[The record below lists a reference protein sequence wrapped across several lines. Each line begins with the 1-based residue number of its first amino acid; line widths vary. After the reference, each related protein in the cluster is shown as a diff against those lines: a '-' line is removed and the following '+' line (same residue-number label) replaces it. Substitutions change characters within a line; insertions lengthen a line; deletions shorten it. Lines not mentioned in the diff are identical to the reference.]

1 MKILITG
8 SAGFIGMHLS
18 LRLAEQGHSVIGL
31 DNINAY
37 YDTSLKYD
45 RLKQQGIL
53 KESIFYNKLIDGKEN
68 IQFIELDL
76 LDAGNLQ
83 ALFAKQNFDIV
94 INLAAQAGVRYSIT
108 NPRDYVDS
116 NIIGFF
122 NILEA
127 CRNFPVKQLLFASS
141 SSVYGNSQ
149 TFPFKETETTDNPIS
164 FYAATKKS
172 NEVMA
177 HTYSHLY
184 GIPSIGLRFFTVYGP
199 WGRPDMAMFLFT
211 KNILEE
217 KPINVF
223 NEGELFRDFTFINDI
238 VEGISKIANHPHS
251 AEDGFYEIYN
261 IGNGNPVKVLDFIKE
276 IEKAT
281 GKKAILN
288 FQPMQEGDVY
298 TTYASTEK
306 LFEKYG
312 YQTNTTIETGVSQ
325 FVKWFISYYC

>member
-1 MKILITG
+1 
-8 SAGFIGMHLS
+8 MHLTQ
-18 LRLAEQGHSVIGL
+18 LLAGQGHKIIGL
-31 DNINAY
+31 DNINSY
-37 YDTSLKYD
+37 YDTSLKYN
-45 RLKQQGIL
+45 RLREQGIE
-53 KESIFYNKLIDGKEN
+53 KEAIFYNKLIDGKEN

-149 TFPFKETETTDNPIS
+149 TFPFKETETTDNPVS

-217 KPINVF
+217 KPIQVF
-223 NEGELFRDFTFINDI
+223 NQGELFRDFTYIDDI
-238 VEGISKIANHPHS
+238 VEGISKITNQQLLPKS
-251 AEDGFYEIYN
+251 NFYEIYN

-306 LFEKYG
+306 LFEKYS
-312 YQTNTTIETGVSQ
+312 YQTTTTIGTGVSQ
-325 FVKWFISYYC
+325 FVSWYRDYYKI